1 MKKIIKN
8 NVNIKYLWWIE
19 SNNKNSLDFV
29 SLTWSSTLVDI
40 NWFLGLIDYWMFQWW
55 KNDEKYNQEPFELA
69 EKLDFVVLTHAHLD
83 HCWRLPFLVKS
94 WFSWPIYTTRLTWLQ
109 TKEMLFDYVRIMK
122 AEIDKS
128 KNLNK
133 KVSKKFKQ
141 CEFLVRAYESLNSNK
156 LSREDREKIEKK
168 LYRKFPEID
177 SNELNLAYL
186 EAKDYLSKN
195 KESDYLRK
203 VDDLLFD
210 ESDVERTF
218 SLFKFVDNWEEITI
232 KENISFFT
240 SEVSI
245 EKLFSLWV
253 DKNEEK
259 VYLSV
264 EIFNKI
270 VEEIG
275 QRIENTKKALKENLE
290 ISKRN
295 DKIKSDYLS
304 LSNENIDLED
314 LLEDYYE
321 IPYSIE
327 QLKNLK
333 NNLSPKVDFK
343 DELDSPLIKAI
354 KLRFFSAWHIEWS
367 SQVLLQIVTE
377 TAKRVLWVLNKE
389 IPWFKRKTEK
399 TTNLLFSWDLWR
411 ISDPNLPWIP
421 AKIPFKLDYAQV
433 ESTYAWRNH
442 EKREEM
448 EKIFFEELENA
459 NWKVLIPAFSIQR
472 TQEVLLMILNEMKKR
487 ASDLKEYK
495 ERKKELKK
503 LKETLLETVIDSKK
517 AINISKAIEILQ
529 KEILWLKKSVIFQNI
544 IVDSPLS
551 KVITNIYRNDKNINE
566 KYKLLDPA
574 EQIRVFWRQV
584 IHFLEWKKDQEKI
597 YSENKKNSKEI
608 IVSAA
613 WMCEWW
619 SILFHLQN
627 ILEDKDAK
635 IVFVW
640 YCPESTNWGKIKARK
655 EIFIEWKKFQVLCEL
670 ADLKGFSAHID
681 WNELLEYLW
690 NLDFAFWAKLALNHG
705 WEARED
711 FAEQINL
718 TLDKIHSK
726 VNILVP
732 DLFDEVS
739 INIKK

>member
-1 MKKIIKN
+1 
-8 NVNIKYLWWIE
+8 
-19 SNNKNSLDFV
+19 
-29 SLTWSSTLVDI
+29 
-40 NWFLGLIDYWMFQWW
+40 
-55 KNDEKYNQEPFELA
+55 
-69 EKLDFVVLTHAHLD
+69 
-83 HCWRLPFLVKS
+83 
-94 WFSWPIYTTRLTWLQ
+94 
-109 TKEMLFDYVRIMK
+109 MK

-218 SLFKFVDNWEEITI
+218 SLFKFVDNWEEITV

-295 DKIKSDYLS
+295 DKIKSECLS

-314 LLEDYYE
+314 SLEDYYE

-333 NNLSPKVDFK
+333 NNLSLKTDFK
-343 DELDSPLIKAI
+343 GELDSPLVKTI
-354 KLRFFSAWHIEWS
+354 KLRFFPAWHIEWS

-377 TAKRVLWVLNKE
+377 TAKKVFWVLDMK
-389 IPWFKRKTEK
+389 IPWFRRKTEK

-448 EKIFFEELENA
+448 EKVFFEELENA

-487 ASDLKEYK
+487 VSDLKEYK

-517 AINISKAIEILQ
+517 AMNISKAIEILQ

-584 IHFLEWKKDQEKI
+584 IQFLEWKKDQEKI

-705 WEARED
+705 WEARKD
-711 FAEQINL
+711 FAKQINL
-718 TLDKIHSK
+718 TLDRIHSK
-726 VNILVP
+726 VNILIP

>member
-1 MKKIIKN
+1 
-8 NVNIKYLWWIE
+8 
-19 SNNKNSLDFV
+19 
-29 SLTWSSTLVDI
+29 
-40 NWFLGLIDYWMFQWW
+40 
-55 KNDEKYNQEPFELA
+55 
-69 EKLDFVVLTHAHLD
+69 
-83 HCWRLPFLVKS
+83 
-94 WFSWPIYTTRLTWLQ
+94 
-109 TKEMLFDYVRIMK
+109 MK

-141 CEFLVRAYESLNSNK
+141 CEFLIRAYESLNSNK

-218 SLFKFVDNWEEITI
+218 SLFKFVDNWEEITV

-295 DKIKSDYLS
+295 DKIKSEY

-314 LLEDYYE
+314 SLEDYYE

-448 EKIFFEELENA
+448 EKVFFEELENA

-487 ASDLKEYK
+487 VSDLKEYK

-705 WEARED
+705 WEARKD
-711 FAEQINL
+711 FAEQIL

>member
-1 MKKIIKN
+1 MKN
-8 NVNIKYLWWIE
+8 NVKIKYFWWIE
-19 SNNKNSLDFV
+19 SDNKKSPNFV

-40 NWFLGLIDYWMFQWW
+40 DWFLGLIDYWMFQWW

-69 EKLDFVVLTHAHLD
+69 EKLYFVVLTHAHLD

-218 SLFKFVDNWEEITI
+218 SLFKFVDNWEEITV

-295 DKIKSDYLS
+295 DKIKSEY

-448 EKIFFEELENA
+448 EKVFFEELENA

-472 TQEVLLMILNEMKKR
+472 TQEVLLIILNEMKKR
-487 ASDLKEYK
+487 VSDLKEYK

-705 WEARED
+705 WEARKD

>member
-1 MKKIIKN
+1 MKN
-8 NVNIKYLWWIE
+8 NVKIKYLWWIE
-19 SNNKNSLDFV
+19 SDNKKSLDFV

-195 KESDYLRK
+195 KESNYLRK

-295 DKIKSDYLS
+295 DKIKSEYLS
-304 LSNENIDLED
+304 LSNENIDLEG

-411 ISDPNLPWIP
+411 ISEPNLPWIP
-421 AKIPFKLDYAQV
+421 DKIPFKIDYAQV

-448 EKIFFEELENA
+448 EKVFFEELENA

-487 ASDLKEYK
+487 ISDLKEYK

-597 YSENKKNSKEI
+597 YIENKKNSKEI

-655 EIFIEWKKFQVLCEL
+655 EVFIEWKKFQVLCEL

-705 WEARED
+705 WEARKD
-711 FAEQINL
+711 FAEQIL

>member
-1 MKKIIKN
+1 MKN
-8 NVNIKYLWWIE
+8 NVKIKYFWWIE
-19 SNNKNSLDFV
+19 SDNKKSPNFV

-40 NWFLGLIDYWMFQWW
+40 DWFLGLIDYWMFQWW

-141 CEFLVRAYESLNSNK
+141 CEFLIRAYESLNSNK

-304 LSNENIDLED
+304 LYNENIDLED

-487 ASDLKEYK
+487 VSDLEEYK

-705 WEARED
+705 WEARKD
-711 FAEQINL
+711 FAEQIL

>member
-1 MKKIIKN
+1 MKN
-8 NVNIKYLWWIE
+8 NVIIKYFWWIE
-19 SNNKNSLDFV
+19 SDNKKSPNFV

-40 NWFLGLIDYWMFQWW
+40 DWFLGLIDYWMFQWW

-141 CEFLVRAYESLNSNK
+141 CEFLIRAYESLNSNK

-253 DKNEEK
+253 DKNQEK

-295 DKIKSDYLS
+295 DKIKSEY

-314 LLEDYYE
+314 SLEDYYE

-389 IPWFKRKTEK
+389 IPWFRRKTEK

-448 EKIFFEELENA
+448 EKVFFEELENA

-487 ASDLKEYK
+487 VSDLKEYK

-705 WEARED
+705 WEARKD
-711 FAEQINL
+711 FAEQIKLN
-718 TLDKIHSK
+718 LDKIHSK

>member
-1 MKKIIKN
+1 MKN
-8 NVNIKYLWWIE
+8 NVKIKYFWWIE
-19 SNNKNSLDFV
+19 SDNKKSPNFV

-40 NWFLGLIDYWMFQWW
+40 DWFLGLIDYWMFQWW

-69 EKLDFVVLTHAHLD
+69 EKLYFVVLTHAHLD

-218 SLFKFVDNWEEITI
+218 SLFKFVDNWEEITV

-295 DKIKSDYLS
+295 DKIKSEY

-448 EKIFFEELENA
+448 EKVFFEELENA

-487 ASDLKEYK
+487 VSDLKEYK

-705 WEARED
+705 WEARKD

>member
-1 MKKIIKN
+1 MSKIAK
-8 NVNIKYLWWIE
+8 IKYLWWIE
-19 SNNKNSLDFV
+19 SDNKKSPNFV
-29 SLTWSSTLVDI
+29 SLTWSSTLIDI
-40 NWFLGLIDYWMFQWW
+40 DWFLGLIDYWMFQWW

-295 DKIKSDYLS
+295 DKIKSEYLS
-304 LSNENIDLED
+304 LSNENIDLEG

-411 ISDPNLPWIP
+411 ISEPNLPWIP
-421 AKIPFKLDYAQV
+421 DKIPFKIDYAQV

-459 NWKVLIPAFSIQR
+459 NWNVLIPAFSIQR

-487 ASDLKEYK
+487 VSDLKEYK

-529 KEILWLKKSVIFQNI
+529 KEILWLKKSVIFRNI

-597 YSENKKNSKEI
+597 SSENKKNSKEI

-705 WEARED
+705 WEARKD
-711 FAEQINL
+711 FAEQIL

>member
-1 MKKIIKN
+1 MKN

-218 SLFKFVDNWEEITI
+218 SLFKFVDNWEEITV

-295 DKIKSDYLS
+295 DKIKSEYLS

-333 NNLSPKVDFK
+333 NNLSLKTDFK
-343 DELDSPLIKAI
+343 GELDSLLVKTI
-354 KLRFFSAWHIEWS
+354 KLRFFPAWHIEWS

-377 TAKRVLWVLNKE
+377 TAKKVFWVLDMK
-389 IPWFKRKTEK
+389 IPWFRRKTEK

-487 ASDLKEYK
+487 VSDLEEYK

-705 WEARED
+705 WEARKD
-711 FAEQINL
+711 FAEQIL

>member
-1 MKKIIKN
+1 MKN
-8 NVNIKYLWWIE
+8 NVIIKYFWWIE
-19 SNNKNSLDFV
+19 SDNKTSPNFV
-29 SLTWSSTLVDI
+29 SLTWSSTLIDI
-40 NWFLGLIDYWMFQWW
+40 DWFLGLIDYWMFQWW

-295 DKIKSDYLS
+295 DKIKSEYLS

-448 EKIFFEELENA
+448 GKIFFEELENA

-487 ASDLKEYK
+487 VSDLKEYK

-597 YSENKKNSKEI
+597 YSENKKNSKDI

-705 WEARED
+705 WEARKD
-711 FAEQINL
+711 FAEQIKLN
-718 TLDKIHSK
+718 LDKIHSK

>member
-1 MKKIIKN
+1 MSKIAK
-8 NVNIKYLWWIE
+8 IKYLWWIE
-19 SNNKNSLDFV
+19 SDNKKSLDFV

-218 SLFKFVDNWEEITI
+218 SLFKFVDNWEEISI

-253 DKNEEK
+253 DKNGEK

-295 DKIKSDYLS
+295 DKIKSEY

-314 LLEDYYE
+314 SLEDYYE

-448 EKIFFEELENA
+448 GKVFFEELENA

-487 ASDLKEYK
+487 VSDLKEYK

-705 WEARED
+705 WEARKD
-711 FAEQINL
+711 FAEQIL

>member
-1 MKKIIKN
+1 MKN

-218 SLFKFVDNWEEITI
+218 SLFKFVDNWEEITV

-295 DKIKSDYLS
+295 DKIKSECLS

-314 LLEDYYE
+314 SLEDYYE

-333 NNLSPKVDFK
+333 NNLSLKTDFK
-343 DELDSPLIKAI
+343 GELDSPLVKTI
-354 KLRFFSAWHIEWS
+354 KLRFFPAWHIEWS

-377 TAKRVLWVLNKE
+377 TAKKVFWVLDMK
-389 IPWFKRKTEK
+389 IPWFRRKTEK

-448 EKIFFEELENA
+448 EKVFFEELENA

-487 ASDLKEYK
+487 VSDLKEYK

-517 AINISKAIEILQ
+517 AMNISKAIEILQ

-584 IHFLEWKKDQEKI
+584 IQFLEWKKDQEKI

-705 WEARED
+705 WEARKD
-711 FAEQINL
+711 FAKQINL
-718 TLDKIHSK
+718 TLDRIHSK
-726 VNILVP
+726 VNILIP

>member
-1 MKKIIKN
+1 MKN
-8 NVNIKYLWWIE
+8 NVKIKYFWWIE
-19 SNNKNSLDFV
+19 SDNKKSPNFV

-40 NWFLGLIDYWMFQWW
+40 DWFLGLIDYWMFQWW

-69 EKLDFVVLTHAHLD
+69 EKLYFVVLTHAHLD

-218 SLFKFVDNWEEITI
+218 SLFKFVDNWEEITV

-295 DKIKSDYLS
+295 DKIKSEY

-448 EKIFFEELENA
+448 EKVFFEELENA

-487 ASDLKEYK
+487 VSDLKEYK

-690 NLDFAFWAKLALNHG
+690 NLDFAFWAKLVLNHG
-705 WEARED
+705 WEARKD

>member
-1 MKKIIKN
+1 
-8 NVNIKYLWWIE
+8 
-19 SNNKNSLDFV
+19 
-29 SLTWSSTLVDI
+29 
-40 NWFLGLIDYWMFQWW
+40 
-55 KNDEKYNQEPFELA
+55 
-69 EKLDFVVLTHAHLD
+69 
-83 HCWRLPFLVKS
+83 
-94 WFSWPIYTTRLTWLQ
+94 
-109 TKEMLFDYVRIMK
+109 MK

-218 SLFKFVDNWEEITI
+218 SLFKFVDNWEEITV

-295 DKIKSDYLS
+295 DKIKSEYLS

-333 NNLSPKVDFK
+333 NNLSLKTDFK
-343 DELDSPLIKAI
+343 GELDSPLVKTI
-354 KLRFFSAWHIEWS
+354 KLRFFPAWHIEWS

-377 TAKRVLWVLNKE
+377 TAKKVFWVLDMK
-389 IPWFKRKTEK
+389 IPWFRRKTEK

-487 ASDLKEYK
+487 VSDLEEYK

-705 WEARED
+705 WEARKD
-711 FAEQINL
+711 FAEQIL

>member
-1 MKKIIKN
+1 MKN
-8 NVNIKYLWWIE
+8 NVIIKYFWWIE
-19 SNNKNSLDFV
+19 SNNKKSLDFV

-168 LYRKFPEID
+168 LYRKFPEIG

-195 KESDYLRK
+195 KESNYLRK

-295 DKIKSDYLS
+295 DKIKSEY

-314 LLEDYYE
+314 SLEDYYE

-448 EKIFFEELENA
+448 EKVFFEELENA

-487 ASDLKEYK
+487 VSDLKEYE

-705 WEARED
+705 WEARRD

>member
-1 MKKIIKN
+1 MKN
-8 NVNIKYLWWIE
+8 NVIIKYFWWIE
-19 SNNKNSLDFV
+19 SDNKKSPNFV

-40 NWFLGLIDYWMFQWW
+40 DWFLGLIDYWMFQWW

-141 CEFLVRAYESLNSNK
+141 CEFLIRAYESLNSNK

-253 DKNEEK
+253 DKNQEK

-295 DKIKSDYLS
+295 DKIKSEY

-314 LLEDYYE
+314 SLEDYYE

-389 IPWFKRKTEK
+389 IPWFKRNTEK

-448 EKIFFEELENA
+448 GKVFFEELENA

-487 ASDLKEYK
+487 VSDLKEYK

-705 WEARED
+705 WEARKD
-711 FAEQINL
+711 FAEQIDL

>member
-1 MKKIIKN
+1 MKN
-8 NVNIKYLWWIE
+8 NVIIKYFWWIE
-19 SNNKNSLDFV
+19 SDNKKSPNFV

-40 NWFLGLIDYWMFQWW
+40 DWFLGLIDYWMFQWW

-141 CEFLVRAYESLNSNK
+141 CEFLIRAYESLNSNK

-253 DKNEEK
+253 DKNQEK

-295 DKIKSDYLS
+295 DKIKSEY

-314 LLEDYYE
+314 SLEDYYE

-389 IPWFKRKTEK
+389 IPWFKRNTEK

-448 EKIFFEELENA
+448 GKVFFEELENA

-487 ASDLKEYK
+487 VSDLKEYK

-705 WEARED
+705 WEARKD
-711 FAEQINL
+711 FAEQIDL
-718 TLDKIHSK
+718 TLDKK
-726 VNILVP
+726 
-732 DLFDEVS
+732 
-739 INIKK
+739 

>member
-8 NVNIKYLWWIE
+8 NVNIKYFWWIE
-19 SNNKNSLDFV
+19 SNDKNSPDFL
-29 SLTWSSTLVDI
+29 SLTWSSTLIDI

-210 ESDVERTF
+210 ESYVERTF
-218 SLFKFVDNWEEITI
+218 SLFKFVDNWEEITV

-295 DKIKSDYLS
+295 DKIKSEYLS
-304 LSNENIDLED
+304 LSNENIDLEE

-333 NNLSPKVDFK
+333 NNLSLKTDFK
-343 DELDSPLIKAI
+343 GELDSLLVKTI
-354 KLRFFSAWHIEWS
+354 KLRFFPAWHIEWS

-377 TAKRVLWVLNKE
+377 TAKKVFWVLDMK
-389 IPWFKRKTEK
+389 IPWFRRKTEK

-448 EKIFFEELENA
+448 EKVFFEELENA

-487 ASDLKEYK
+487 VSDLEEYK

-705 WEARED
+705 WEARRN

>member
-1 MKKIIKN
+1 MSKIAK
-8 NVNIKYLWWIE
+8 IKYLWWIE
-19 SNNKNSLDFV
+19 SDNKTSPNFV
-29 SLTWSSTLVDI
+29 SLTWSSTLIDI
-40 NWFLGLIDYWMFQWW
+40 DWFLGLIDYWMFQWW

-141 CEFLVRAYESLNSNK
+141 CEFLIRAYESLNSNK

-218 SLFKFVDNWEEITI
+218 SLFKFVDNWEEITV

-295 DKIKSDYLS
+295 DKIKSEYLS
-304 LSNENIDLED
+304 LSNENIDLEG

-411 ISDPNLPWIP
+411 ISEPNLPWIP
-421 AKIPFKLDYAQV
+421 DKIPFKIDYAQV

-448 EKIFFEELENA
+448 EKVFFEELENA

-487 ASDLKEYK
+487 VSDLEEYK

-705 WEARED
+705 WEARKD
-711 FAEQINL
+711 FAEQIKLN
-718 TLDKIHSK
+718 LDKIHSK

>member
-1 MKKIIKN
+1 MKN
-8 NVNIKYLWWIE
+8 NVIIKYFWWIE
-19 SNNKNSLDFV
+19 SNNKKSLDFV

-83 HCWRLPFLVKS
+83 HCWRLPFLVKN

-295 DKIKSDYLS
+295 DKIKSEY

-314 LLEDYYE
+314 SLEDYYE

-448 EKIFFEELENA
+448 GKVFFEELENA

-487 ASDLKEYK
+487 ISDLKEYK

-711 FAEQINL
+711 FAEQIDL

>member
-1 MKKIIKN
+1 MSKIAK
-8 NVNIKYLWWIE
+8 IKYLWWIE
-19 SNNKNSLDFV
+19 SDNKKSLDFV

-295 DKIKSDYLS
+295 DKIKSEY

-314 LLEDYYE
+314 SLEDYYE

-487 ASDLKEYK
+487 VSDLKEYK

-711 FAEQINL
+711 FAEQIDL

>member
-1 MKKIIKN
+1 M
-8 NVNIKYLWWIE
+8 
-19 SNNKNSLDFV
+19 
-29 SLTWSSTLVDI
+29 
-40 NWFLGLIDYWMFQWW
+40 
-55 KNDEKYNQEPFELA
+55 
-69 EKLDFVVLTHAHLD
+69 
-83 HCWRLPFLVKS
+83 
-94 WFSWPIYTTRLTWLQ
+94 
-109 TKEMLFDYVRIMK
+109 
-122 AEIDKS
+122 
-128 KNLNK
+128 
-133 KVSKKFKQ
+133 
-141 CEFLVRAYESLNSNK
+141 
-156 LSREDREKIEKK
+156 
-168 LYRKFPEID
+168 
-177 SNELNLAYL
+177 
-186 EAKDYLSKN
+186 
-195 KESDYLRK
+195 K

-218 SLFKFVDNWEEITI
+218 SLFKFVDNWEEITV

-295 DKIKSDYLS
+295 DKIKSEYLS

-314 LLEDYYE
+314 SLEDYYE

-448 EKIFFEELENA
+448 EKVFFEELENA

-487 ASDLKEYK
+487 VSDLKEYK

-705 WEARED
+705 WEARRD

>member
-1 MKKIIKN
+1 MKN
-8 NVNIKYLWWIE
+8 NVKIKYFWWIE
-19 SNNKNSLDFV
+19 SDNKKSPNFV

-40 NWFLGLIDYWMFQWW
+40 DWFLGLIDYWMFQWW

-141 CEFLVRAYESLNSNK
+141 CEFLIRAYESLNSNK

-295 DKIKSDYLS
+295 DKIKSEY

-389 IPWFKRKTEK
+389 IPWFRRKTEK

-487 ASDLKEYK
+487 VSDLEEYK

-584 IHFLEWKKDQEKI
+584 INFLEWKKDQEKI

-705 WEARED
+705 WEARKY
-711 FAEQINL
+711 FAEQIDL

>member
-1 MKKIIKN
+1 M
-8 NVNIKYLWWIE
+8 
-19 SNNKNSLDFV
+19 
-29 SLTWSSTLVDI
+29 
-40 NWFLGLIDYWMFQWW
+40 
-55 KNDEKYNQEPFELA
+55 
-69 EKLDFVVLTHAHLD
+69 
-83 HCWRLPFLVKS
+83 
-94 WFSWPIYTTRLTWLQ
+94 
-109 TKEMLFDYVRIMK
+109 
-122 AEIDKS
+122 
-128 KNLNK
+128 
-133 KVSKKFKQ
+133 
-141 CEFLVRAYESLNSNK
+141 
-156 LSREDREKIEKK
+156 
-168 LYRKFPEID
+168 YRKFPEID

-218 SLFKFVDNWEEITI
+218 SLFKFVDNWEEITV

-295 DKIKSDYLS
+295 DKIKSEYFS

-433 ESTYAWRNH
+433 ESTYSWRNH

-487 ASDLKEYK
+487 VSDLEEYK

-705 WEARED
+705 WEARKD
-711 FAEQINL
+711 FAEQIL

>member
-1 MKKIIKN
+1 MKN
-8 NVNIKYLWWIE
+8 NVNIKYFWWIE

-168 LYRKFPEID
+168 LYRKFPEVD

-218 SLFKFVDNWEEITI
+218 SLFKFVDNWEEITV

-295 DKIKSDYLS
+295 DKIKSEYLS

-333 NNLSPKVDFK
+333 NNLSLKTDFK
-343 DELDSPLIKAI
+343 GELDSLLVKTI
-354 KLRFFSAWHIEWS
+354 KLRFFPAWHIEWS

-377 TAKRVLWVLNKE
+377 TAKKVFWVLDMK
-389 IPWFKRKTEK
+389 IPWFRRKTEK

-448 EKIFFEELENA
+448 EKVFFEELENA

-487 ASDLKEYK
+487 VSDLKEYK

-705 WEARED
+705 WEARRD

>member
-1 MKKIIKN
+1 MKN
-8 NVNIKYLWWIE
+8 NVNIKYFWWIE
-19 SNNKNSLDFV
+19 SDNKKSLDFV

-40 NWFLGLIDYWMFQWW
+40 DWFLGLIDYWMFQWW

-177 SNELNLAYL
+177 LNELNLAYL

-218 SLFKFVDNWEEITI
+218 SLFKFVDNWEEINV

-295 DKIKSDYLS
+295 DKIKSEYLS

-314 LLEDYYE
+314 SLEDYYE

-459 NWKVLIPAFSIQR
+459 NWNVLIPAFSIQR

-487 ASDLKEYK
+487 VSDLEEYK

-718 TLDKIHSK
+718 TLDKNHSK

>member
-1 MKKIIKN
+1 MKN
-8 NVNIKYLWWIE
+8 NVIIKYFWWIE
-19 SNNKNSLDFV
+19 SDNKKSPNFV

-40 NWFLGLIDYWMFQWW
+40 DWFLGLIDYWMFQWW

-141 CEFLVRAYESLNSNK
+141 CEFLIRAYESLNSNK

-253 DKNEEK
+253 DKNQEK

-295 DKIKSDYLS
+295 DKIKSEY

-314 LLEDYYE
+314 SLEDYYE

-487 ASDLKEYK
+487 VSDLEEYK

-705 WEARED
+705 WEARKD
-711 FAEQINL
+711 FAEQIKLN
-718 TLDKIHSK
+718 LDKIHSK

>member
-1 MKKIIKN
+1 
-8 NVNIKYLWWIE
+8 
-19 SNNKNSLDFV
+19 
-29 SLTWSSTLVDI
+29 
-40 NWFLGLIDYWMFQWW
+40 
-55 KNDEKYNQEPFELA
+55 
-69 EKLDFVVLTHAHLD
+69 
-83 HCWRLPFLVKS
+83 
-94 WFSWPIYTTRLTWLQ
+94 
-109 TKEMLFDYVRIMK
+109 MLFDYVRIMK

-141 CEFLVRAYESLNSNK
+141 CEFLIRAYESLNSNK

-295 DKIKSDYLS
+295 DKIKSEY

-487 ASDLKEYK
+487 VSDLEEYK

-705 WEARED
+705 WEARKD
-711 FAEQINL
+711 FAEQIL

>member
-1 MKKIIKN
+1 MKN
-8 NVNIKYLWWIE
+8 NVNIKYFWWIE
-19 SNNKNSLDFV
+19 SNDKNSPDFL
-29 SLTWSSTLVDI
+29 SLTWSSTLIDI

-210 ESDVERTF
+210 ESYVERTF
-218 SLFKFVDNWEEITI
+218 SLFKFVDNWEEITV

-295 DKIKSDYLS
+295 DKIKSEY

-314 LLEDYYE
+314 SLEDYYE

-448 EKIFFEELENA
+448 EKVFFEELENA

-487 ASDLKEYK
+487 VSDLKEYK

-690 NLDFAFWAKLALNHG
+690 NLDFAFWAKLVLNHG
-705 WEARED
+705 WEARKD
-711 FAEQINL
+711 FAEKIKLN
-718 TLDKIHSK
+718 LDKIHSK

>member
-1 MKKIIKN
+1 MSKIAK
-8 NVNIKYLWWIE
+8 IKYLWWIE
-19 SNNKNSLDFV
+19 SDNKKSLDFV

-195 KESDYLRK
+195 KESNYLRK

-295 DKIKSDYLS
+295 DKIKSEYLS
-304 LSNENIDLED
+304 LSNENIDLEG

-411 ISDPNLPWIP
+411 ISEPNLPWIP
-421 AKIPFKLDYAQV
+421 DKIPFKIDYAQV

-448 EKIFFEELENA
+448 EKVFFEELENA

-487 ASDLKEYK
+487 ISDLKEYK

-705 WEARED
+705 WEARKD
-711 FAEQINL
+711 FAEQIL

>member
-1 MKKIIKN
+1 M
-8 NVNIKYLWWIE
+8 
-19 SNNKNSLDFV
+19 
-29 SLTWSSTLVDI
+29 
-40 NWFLGLIDYWMFQWW
+40 
-55 KNDEKYNQEPFELA
+55 
-69 EKLDFVVLTHAHLD
+69 
-83 HCWRLPFLVKS
+83 
-94 WFSWPIYTTRLTWLQ
+94 
-109 TKEMLFDYVRIMK
+109 
-122 AEIDKS
+122 
-128 KNLNK
+128 
-133 KVSKKFKQ
+133 
-141 CEFLVRAYESLNSNK
+141 
-156 LSREDREKIEKK
+156 
-168 LYRKFPEID
+168 YRKFPEID

-295 DKIKSDYLS
+295 DKIKSEY

-314 LLEDYYE
+314 SLEDYYE

-389 IPWFKRKTEK
+389 IPWFRRKTEK

-448 EKIFFEELENA
+448 EKVFFEELENA

-487 ASDLKEYK
+487 VSDLKEYK

-705 WEARED
+705 WEARKD
-711 FAEQINL
+711 FAEQIL

>member
-1 MKKIIKN
+1 MKN
-8 NVNIKYLWWIE
+8 NVIIKYFWWIE
-19 SNNKNSLDFV
+19 SDNKKSPNFV

-141 CEFLVRAYESLNSNK
+141 CEFLIRAYESLNSNK

-295 DKIKSDYLS
+295 DKIKSEYLS

-487 ASDLKEYK
+487 VSDLEEYK

-705 WEARED
+705 WEARKD
-711 FAEQINL
+711 FAEQIKLN
-718 TLDKIHSK
+718 LDKIHSK

>member
-1 MKKIIKN
+1 MKN

>member
-1 MKKIIKN
+1 MKN

-218 SLFKFVDNWEEITI
+218 SLFKFVDNWEEITV

-295 DKIKSDYLS
+295 DKIKSEYLS

-333 NNLSPKVDFK
+333 NNLSLKTDFK
-343 DELDSPLIKAI
+343 GELDSPLVKTI
-354 KLRFFSAWHIEWS
+354 KLRFFPAWHIEWS

-377 TAKRVLWVLNKE
+377 TAKKVFWVLDMK
-389 IPWFKRKTEK
+389 IPWFRRKTEK

-448 EKIFFEELENA
+448 EKVFFEELENA

-487 ASDLKEYK
+487 VSDLKEYK

-517 AINISKAIEILQ
+517 AINILKAIEILQ
-529 KEILWLKKSVIFQNI
+529 KEILWLKKSIIFQNI

-705 WEARED
+705 WEARKD
-711 FAEQINL
+711 FVEQINL

>member
-1 MKKIIKN
+1 MKN
-8 NVNIKYLWWIE
+8 NVIIKYLWWIE
-19 SNNKNSLDFV
+19 SDNKKSPNFV
-29 SLTWSSTLVDI
+29 SLTWSSTLIDI
-40 NWFLGLIDYWMFQWW
+40 DWFLGLIDYWMFQWW

-141 CEFLVRAYESLNSNK
+141 CEFLIRAYESLNSNK

-218 SLFKFVDNWEEITI
+218 SLFKFVDNWEEITV

-295 DKIKSDYLS
+295 DKIKSEY

-314 LLEDYYE
+314 SLEDYYE

-343 DELDSPLIKAI
+343 D
-354 KLRFFSAWHIEWS
+354 
-367 SQVLLQIVTE
+367 
-377 TAKRVLWVLNKE
+377 
-389 IPWFKRKTEK
+389 
-399 TTNLLFSWDLWR
+399 
-411 ISDPNLPWIP
+411 
-421 AKIPFKLDYAQV
+421 
-433 ESTYAWRNH
+433 
-442 EKREEM
+442 
-448 EKIFFEELENA
+448 
-459 NWKVLIPAFSIQR
+459 
-472 TQEVLLMILNEMKKR
+472 
-487 ASDLKEYK
+487 
-495 ERKKELKK
+495 
-503 LKETLLETVIDSKK
+503 
-517 AINISKAIEILQ
+517 
-529 KEILWLKKSVIFQNI
+529 
-544 IVDSPLS
+544 
-551 KVITNIYRNDKNINE
+551 
-566 KYKLLDPA
+566 
-574 EQIRVFWRQV
+574 
-584 IHFLEWKKDQEKI
+584 
-597 YSENKKNSKEI
+597 
-608 IVSAA
+608 
-613 WMCEWW
+613 
-619 SILFHLQN
+619 
-627 ILEDKDAK
+627 
-635 IVFVW
+635 
-640 YCPESTNWGKIKARK
+640 
-655 EIFIEWKKFQVLCEL
+655 
-670 ADLKGFSAHID
+670 
-681 WNELLEYLW
+681 
-690 NLDFAFWAKLALNHG
+690 
-705 WEARED
+705 
-711 FAEQINL
+711 
-718 TLDKIHSK
+718 
-726 VNILVP
+726 
-732 DLFDEVS
+732 
-739 INIKK
+739 

>member
-1 MKKIIKN
+1 MKN
-8 NVNIKYLWWIE
+8 NVIIKYFWWIE
-19 SNNKNSLDFV
+19 SDNKKSPNFV

-40 NWFLGLIDYWMFQWW
+40 DWFLGLIDYWMFQWW

-177 SNELNLAYL
+177 SNELNLSYL

-253 DKNEEK
+253 DKNQEK

-295 DKIKSDYLS
+295 DKIKSEY

-314 LLEDYYE
+314 SLEDYYE

-448 EKIFFEELENA
+448 EKVFFEELENA

-487 ASDLKEYK
+487 VSDLKEYK

-655 EIFIEWKKFQVLCEL
+655 EIFIEWKKIQVLCEL

-711 FAEQINL
+711 FAEQIDL

>member
-1 MKKIIKN
+1 MKN

-295 DKIKSDYLS
+295 DKIKSEYLS

-705 WEARED
+705 WEARKD
-711 FAEQINL
+711 FAEQIL

>member
-1 MKKIIKN
+1 MKN
-8 NVNIKYLWWIE
+8 NVKIKYFWWIE
-19 SNNKNSLDFV
+19 SDNKKSPNFV

-40 NWFLGLIDYWMFQWW
+40 DWFLGLIDYWMFQWW

-141 CEFLVRAYESLNSNK
+141 CEFLIRAYESLNSNK

-295 DKIKSDYLS
+295 DKIKSEY

-389 IPWFKRKTEK
+389 IPWFRRKTEK

-487 ASDLKEYK
+487 VSDLEEYK

-574 EQIRVFWRQV
+574 EQIGVFWRQV

-705 WEARED
+705 WEARKY
-711 FAEQINL
+711 FAEQIDL

>member
-1 MKKIIKN
+1 MKN
-8 NVNIKYLWWIE
+8 NVIIKYFWWIE
-19 SNNKNSLDFV
+19 SDNKKSPNFV

-40 NWFLGLIDYWMFQWW
+40 DWFLGLIDYWMFQWW

-141 CEFLVRAYESLNSNK
+141 CEFLIRAYESLNSNK

-295 DKIKSDYLS
+295 DKIKSEYLS
-304 LSNENIDLED
+304 LSNENIDLEG

-411 ISDPNLPWIP
+411 ISEPNLPWIP
-421 AKIPFKLDYAQV
+421 DKIPFKIDYAQV

-448 EKIFFEELENA
+448 EKVFFEELENA

-487 ASDLKEYK
+487 ISDLKEYK

-597 YSENKKNSKEI
+597 YIENKKNSKEI

-655 EIFIEWKKFQVLCEL
+655 EVFIEWKKFQVLCEL

-705 WEARED
+705 WEARKD
-711 FAEQINL
+711 FAEQIL